1 MLKGDGRKIGELTG
15 SLWEMLIS
23 QEMSGVEMETQ
34 KDGGQKNGRD
44 RQHPRT
50 EVVRSDEI
58 EKVMTKRVKRKGE
71 LRKQGETTHTDEKTN
86 DTWLQSME
94 LG

>member
-1 MLKGDGRKIGELTG
+1 M
-15 SLWEMLIS
+15 
-23 QEMSGVEMETQ
+23 
-34 KDGGQKNGRD
+34 
-44 RQHPRT
+44 RT

>member
-1 MLKGDGRKIGELTG
+1 MK
-15 SLWEMLIS
+15 
-23 QEMSGVEMETQ
+23 
-34 KDGGQKNGRD
+34 
-44 RQHPRT
+44 T

-71 LRKQGETTHTDEKTN
+71 LRKQGETTHTDEKMN
-86 DTWLQSME
+86 DTWLQRVG

>member
-1 MLKGDGRKIGELTG
+1 M
-15 SLWEMLIS
+15 
-23 QEMSGVEMETQ
+23 
-34 KDGGQKNGRD
+34 
-44 RQHPRT
+44 RT

-58 EKVMTKRVKRKGE
+58 AKVMTKRVKRKGE
-71 LRKQGETTHTDEKTN
+71 LRKQGCTTHTDEKTN